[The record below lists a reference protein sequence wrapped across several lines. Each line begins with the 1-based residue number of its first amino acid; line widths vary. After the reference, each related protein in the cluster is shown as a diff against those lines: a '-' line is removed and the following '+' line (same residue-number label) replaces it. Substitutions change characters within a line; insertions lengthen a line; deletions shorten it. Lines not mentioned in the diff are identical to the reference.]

1 MSATV
6 LAAKIVASWEE
17 LSRDSEINRETF
29 LRNLLQ
35 DFQHEIVS
43 KTVDSIMGEIQP

>member
-1 MSATV
+1 MSATI
-6 LAAKIVASWEE
+6 LAAKIVANWEE
-17 LSRDSEINRETF
+17 LSRDSEINR